1 MAQGLS
7 SDSVKEEFKQHAAE
21 EQDHADRIAERIVQ
35 LGGEPD
41 LNPANLV
48 ARAHSEYV
56 EGSSLVDMIRDAH
69 RIMLRLEETM
79 DRFDK
84 MAQSWDDRIA
94 SFELSPDRLLRMEQ
108 ALFNIERGMMGVE
121 ASFSALPRAV
131 RTRIDRGRRPTT
143 GDTPPAPRPPY

>member
-1 MAQGLS
+1 MKLDVGEM
-7 SDSVKEEFKQHAAE
+7 VKGIQ
-21 EQDHADRIAERIVQ
+21 QRIPFLGAPERLI
-35 LGGEPD
+35 
-41 LNPANLV
+41 
-48 ARAHSEYV
+48 SE
-56 EGSSLVDMIRDAH
+56 LVDMFRDAH

-94 SFELSPDRLLRMEQ
+94 SFELSPDWLLRMEQ
-108 ALFNIERGMMGVE
+108 APFNIERGMMGVE